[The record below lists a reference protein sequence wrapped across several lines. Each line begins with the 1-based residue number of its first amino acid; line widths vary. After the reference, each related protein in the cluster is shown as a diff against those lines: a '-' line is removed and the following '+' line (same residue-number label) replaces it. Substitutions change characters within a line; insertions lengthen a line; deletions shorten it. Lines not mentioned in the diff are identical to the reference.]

1 MPETWPTLLA
11 DVGAFDPPDDLRERV
26 ERRRSHEKLTARPRR
41 RRYRLL
47 IGSVAVTSG
56 VAAVIVL
63 LALAAH
69 SHQAPAPASV
79 ASRAEAM
86 SIAKHDGFKVQPT
99 THGILLTCNRTA
111 LDFMDAQPHAPAGA
125 IVPQYGLSINDRR
138 LKSTVRG
145 RGGGILLLLALPS
158 AADARRC
165 AAAGIYGAQHY
176 EGQTPGTTVP
186 YRMFSSVTVDL
197 NPHSANA
204 SIYPR
209 GTTGEFDTYI
219 ARGRVLAVGTTYN
232 EAQAAIA
239 EADLRQLLSQIAG

>member
-1 MPETWPTLLA
+1 MPESWPTLLA

-26 ERRRSHEKLTARPRR
+26 ERRRSHEKLTGPPRR

-47 IGSVAVTSG
+47 IGSIAVTSG

-63 LALAAH
+63 LVLAAH
-69 SHQAPAPASV
+69 SHQAPAAPSV
-79 ASRAEAM
+79 ASRAQAM
-86 SIAKHDGFKVQPT
+86 SIAKHDGFKVQPAA
-99 THGILLTCNRTA
+99 HVFLTCNRTA
-111 LDFMDAQPHAPAGA
+111 LDFREAQPYVPAGA
-125 IVPQYGLSINDRR
+125 IVPHYGLSINDRR

-186 YRMFSSVTVDL
+186 YRMFSAVTVHM
-197 NPHSANA
+197 NPPA
-204 SIYPR
+204 
-209 GTTGEFDTYI
+209 GGFETYI
-219 ARGRVLAVGTTYN
+219 ARGRVLAVGTTDN
-232 EAQAAIA
+232 QAQATIA
-239 EADLRQLLSQIAG
+239 EADLRRLLSQIAS

>member
-1 MPETWPTLLA
+1 MPETWPTLLE

-26 ERRRSHEKLTARPRR
+26 ERRRSQEKLIAHPRR

-47 IGSVAVTSG
+47 IGSIAVTSG

-69 SHQAPAPASV
+69 SHRTPAPASV

-86 SIAKHDGFKVQPT
+86 SIAKGDGYKVQPT

-111 LDFMDAQPHAPAGA
+111 LDFTETQPYAPDPAGA

-186 YRMFSSVTVDL
+186 YRMFSAVTVDI
-197 NPHSANA
+197 NPPA
-204 SIYPR
+204 
-209 GTTGEFDTYI
+209 GEFDTYI
-219 ARGRVLAVGTTYN
+219 ARGRMLAVGTTN
-232 EAQAAIA
+232 NAAQATIA
-239 EADLRQLLSQIAG
+239 EADLRQLLSQIAR